1 MISVFWD
8 VRLLYLPFKDKH
20 SPVYLDV
27 SVKWSY
33 TYADTTVCV
42 CVCVDFININ
52 SFTDLSLAVKY
63 TDDMNGIKSEIVEV
77 LNY

>member
-1 MISVFWD
+1 M
-8 VRLLYLPFKDKH
+8 
-20 SPVYLDV
+20 
-27 SVKWSY
+27 
-33 TYADTTVCV
+33 CV

>member
-1 MISVFWD
+1 MQGLNEFFFYIKRFEAFTAVLVMISVFWE

-20 SPVYLDV
+20 SPVYLDG

-33 TYADTTVCV
+33 TYADTTLCVCV

-52 SFTDLSLAVKY
+52 SF
-63 TDDMNGIKSEIVEV
+63 
-77 LNY
+77 